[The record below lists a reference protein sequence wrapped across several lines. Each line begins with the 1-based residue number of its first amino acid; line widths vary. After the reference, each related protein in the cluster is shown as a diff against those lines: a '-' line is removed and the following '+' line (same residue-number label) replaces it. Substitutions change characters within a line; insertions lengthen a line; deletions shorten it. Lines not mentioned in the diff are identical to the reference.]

1 MEAWSYLPEGILAA
15 LTWQNLL
22 FALLGCLIGTALGV
36 LPGIGSTAG
45 IAILMP
51 LTIGLDPAT
60 AIIMLAAIFYGCA
73 YGGTITSVLLNI
85 PGESETAI
93 TAIDGYQM
101 TRQGRGGIALSIAGI
116 GSFIGGTFATLCLVI
131 AAPVL
136 SRVGLMIGPP
146 ESFAIVMV
154 GVALITGLVGK
165 SVVAG
170 LLSACLGFA
179 IGLIGLDPVAG
190 SPRFT
195 FGIVHLLDGIAIV
208 PVLVGLFGL
217 GEMLYNADPTST
229 RVRAPRMRELV
240 PTRTD
245 VKRSV
250 PAIISGGLIGTLT
263 GLVPGITSTISTVLA
278 YSFQKRSSRFS
289 NELGRGAIEGVAAPE
304 TANNAHVNAAFIPL
318 FFLGIP
324 SSASLAVLTGAF
336 IQNGFAP
343 GPRLF
348 IQQPVMV
355 WTIVASMFV
364 GNLLLL
370 ILNVPLVGLWTR
382 LLAVPY
388 AILSALI
395 FAFIIVG
402 AFAVSASTFN
412 IYVMILFGVVGWI
425 FRRLEIPLAPLV
437 LTLILGPMLEVAMRQ
452 SLQMSQGDFSIFV
465 NRPIALVLLIVAVL
479 VLVLASAGDRL
490 TPRRYRALK
499 QTNAEE

>member
-1 MEAWSYLPEGILAA
+1 MDAWTYLPDGIMAA
-15 LTWQNLL
+15 LTWQNLF

-51 LTIGLDPAT
+51 LTIGLEPAT

-93 TAIDGYQM
+93 TAIDGYPM
-101 TRQGRGGIALSIAGI
+101 TRQGRGGIALSVAGI
-116 GSFIGGTFATLCLVI
+116 GSFIGGTFATLCLVL
-131 AAPVL
+131 AAPAL

-146 ESFAIVMV
+146 ETFAIVLV

-170 LLSACLGFA
+170 LLSASLGFA
-179 IGLIGLDPVAG
+179 VGLIGLDPVSG

-195 FGIVHLLDGIAIV
+195 FGNVNLLDGIAIV

-217 GEMLYNADPTST
+217 GELLYNADPSSRT
-229 RVRAPRMRELV
+229 VRSPRLRELI

-245 VKRSV
+245 VRRAT
-250 PAIISGGLIGTLT
+250 PAVASGALIGTLT
-263 GLVPGITSTISTVLA
+263 GLVPGITSTISTVLS
-278 YSFQKRSSRFS
+278 YSFQKRNSKFSS
-289 NELGRGAIEGVAAPE
+289 ELGKGAVEGVAAPE

-348 IQQPVMV
+348 VQQPVMV
-355 WTIVASMFV
+355 WTIIASMFV

-395 FAFIIVG
+395 FAFIIIG

-412 IYVMILFGVVGWI
+412 IFIMIAFGIVGWL

-452 SLQMSQGDFSIFV
+452 SLQMSQGDFTIFLT
-465 NRPIALVLLIVAVL
+465 RPISLVLIIVAALVLAMAGL
-479 VLVLASAGDRL
+479 GDRVNL
-490 TPRRYRALK
+490 RGLSRLKRA
-499 QTNAEE
+499 NEEE